1 MRRWSVVAI
10 DRACLLW
17 ILSIGQDIPY
27 GLDCFSDAPTLALLP
42 CAYERAKV
50 SSLFDDGVN
59 DGAWEEVLGLVDIA
73 EVDDESLR
81 MMV

>member
-1 MRRWSVVAI
+1 MPS
-10 DRACLLW
+10 
-17 ILSIGQDIPY
+17 
-27 GLDCFSDAPTLALLP
+27 GLDCFSDAPALALLP